1 MVEVSRELIERIIRE
16 VLNTLMAD
24 SFKYNKEKINIT
36 AVFTGGKIAYK
47 KSLDQLKKIDSTYDV
62 EWSFLFSD
70 AAEKVLDK
78 SEILSALNADENNY
92 KADFECI
99 DDADLVLI
107 PVMTR
112 NTAAK
117 LSAHFV
123 DSQLLDYIFRA
134 VMCGIPVAAVKNA
147 ADISGKD
154 WRDLGMNKT
163 PETLM
168 EHNQKQLERVK
179 SFGIK
184 IVDAAE
190 LYNEADRILKN
201 GLNSG
206 VEINIDAE
214 SVELSVSDTS
224 EIQNKAELN
233 DGSLSKEY
241 SAEAGTRTSVVLN
254 KKVITYKDINP
265 IQDIIKEIYVREDA
279 VITPYAREVAE
290 NKGMILCSQPE

>member
-1 MVEVSRELIERIIRE
+1 MVEVSRELIERIVRD
-16 VLNTLMAD
+16 VLNSLMKD
-24 SFKYNKEKINIT
+24 SFKLNKEKKNIT
-36 AVFTGGKIAYK
+36 AVFTGGKIAYQ
-47 KSLDQLKKIDSTYDV
+47 KSLEQLKKIDRTYDV
-62 EWSFLFSD
+62 NWSFLFSD
-70 AAEKVLDK
+70 AAEKVLNK
-78 SEILSALNADENNY
+78 GEIMTALNVDGNNY

-134 VMCGIPVAAVKNA
+134 IMCGIPVAAVKNA

-154 WRDLGMNKT
+154 WRDMGMDKT
-163 PETLM
+163 PAVLL

-184 IVDAAE
+184 IVDAAD
-190 LYNEADRILKN
+190 LSKEAESILKN
-201 GLNSG
+201 GFQNSAG
-206 VEINIDAE
+206 DNFNADTVNFAGADTAEIKDN
-214 SVELSVSDTS
+214 
-224 EIQNKAELN
+224 AELN
-233 DGSLSKEY
+233 DNNFSKDD
-241 SAEAGTRTSVVLN
+241 SAESETITSLVLN

-265 IQDIIKEIYVREDA
+265 IKDIIKEIYVREDA